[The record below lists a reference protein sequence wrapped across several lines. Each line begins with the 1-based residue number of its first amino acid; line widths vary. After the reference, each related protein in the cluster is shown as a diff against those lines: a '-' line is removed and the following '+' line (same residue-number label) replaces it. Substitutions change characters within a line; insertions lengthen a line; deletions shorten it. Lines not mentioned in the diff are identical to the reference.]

1 MHIHLPKPLHGW
13 REFIGEVGI
22 IVIGVLIAL
31 AAEQL
36 VASLH
41 ERAEA
46 REAGRAIRGELEI
59 NMARLRSRH
68 QVRACVEN
76 RINELQ
82 ALIDSA
88 GPDGGRIETPKWVGR
103 PQFWTMQLSRW
114 QATSQAG
121 RAALIPADDLNL
133 YGSMYSFM
141 ERINTEGAV
150 EQDAWAKLRALE
162 HLQRLTPDTAFQLQS
177 TLQQARYV
185 NWRMEVWIAQLQA
198 VFDHL
203 HLNAVRNDIP
213 ASRSACVP
221 LSTPRERA
229 IAISNSFIQNEP

>member
-1 MHIHLPKPLHGW
+1 MHVHLPKPLHGW
-13 REFIGEVGI
+13 RQFAGEVGI
-22 IVIGVLIAL
+22 IVLGVLIAL

-41 ERAEA
+41 ERSEA
-46 REAGRAIRGELEI
+46 RQAERAIRGELEV

-68 QVRACVEN
+68 SVRTCVQR
-76 RINELQ
+76 RIDELQ

-88 GPDGGRIETPKWVGR
+88 GKSGGSIATPKWVGR

-114 QATSQAG
+114 EATSQAG

-141 ERINTEGAV
+141 ERINAEGAV
-150 EQDAWAKLRALE
+150 EQDAWAKLRGLE
-162 HLQRLTPDTAFQLQS
+162 HLQRLTPETAFEVQS
-177 TLQQARYV
+177 TLQQARYI
-185 NWRMEVWIAQLQA
+185 NWRMEVWFAQLQA
-198 VFDHL
+198 IFDRL
-203 HLNAVRNDIP
+203 HLNVVRNDVP

-221 LSTPRERA
+221 MSTPRSQA
-229 IAISNSFIQNEP
+229 ISESNSFVQNEP